1 MLLSIIFVNWN
12 STAYIRDSI
21 ASVYRWAGGVP
32 VELIVVDNASPTRDV
47 DVLKQEFP
55 EILLVKSEANL
66 GFAGA
71 NNLGFEH
78 STGEYVMFLNPDT
91 KLIECSIPV
100 LLRHLEALPD
110 AGILGCRLLNED
122 LSVQTSCIQT
132 FPTILNQALDAD
144 YLRERWPQS
153 SLFGIGPLYSAGDR
167 PAPVEVIS
175 GACMTMRREAF
186 EKAGRFSEEYFMY
199 AEDLDL
205 CYKMRLAGFQNYYT
219 GETSIVHFGGK
230 SSAPESATIMKWRA
244 ILRYCRKHYGGGF
257 NPCLPAVVG
266 RGGGGGGGIVQ
277 PAQSG
282 WQTYA
287 AIRSPLFDVHQVES
301 HLAYAVAAPSAGL
314 ECRRSRLGRSTVC

>member
-32 VELIVVDNASPTRDV
+32 VEIIVVDNASPTADV
-47 DVLKQEFP
+47 DVLKQEFA
-55 EILLVKSEANL
+55 EIHMVKSQINL

-71 NNLGFEH
+71 NNLGFLH

-91 KLIECSIPV
+91 KLIECSVPV
-100 LLRHLEALPD
+100 LLRQLEALPD

-132 FPTILNQALDAD
+132 FPTILNQVLDWD
-144 YLRERWPQS
+144 YLRERWPHS
-153 SLFGIGPLYSAGDR
+153 SLYGVGPLYSSGAA
-167 PAPVEVIS
+167 PVPVEVIS

-186 EKAGRFSEEYFMY
+186 ERAGMFSEEYFMY

-244 ILRYCRKHYGGGF
+244 ILRYSRKHYGVF
-257 NPCLPAVVG
+257 YTLCFRFVMAVVAAG
-266 RGGGGGGGIVQ
+266 RLVVLSLLSLAGKHTPPSDPRYSTFTKWKAILRTLLQ
-277 PAQSG
+277 PLPPAWNASG
-282 WQTYA
+282 RA
-287 AIRSPLFDVHQVES
+287 
-301 HLAYAVAAPSAGL
+301 
-314 ECRRSRLGRSTVC
+314 